1 MPKLEE
7 NVNNENQLN
16 NDANNNQPENI
27 NVNDAN
33 NNQQE
38 NVDVNAAINNRQE
51 NVDVNA
57 VNINQPENI
66 DINAVNNDQPEVNN
80 VNEGAPQEEQPEE
93 EVKDLPE
100 GNYDDYKDI
109 NDLETLRTKEMNKA
123 SVKRAREIL
132 GFINPDVTD
141 LYKKQEMVSGDE
153 EIKKAFGNAH
163 FHDSGNPRHYG
174 IFVAYLMGIK
184 GLNFNQV
191 MDLKSDSPEFSNY
204 VAEFHKFLKDHPTN
218 AEKAETRRTNVKIW
232 TRMFMDCNKKLGET
246 RMPDIDYS
254 DPKQVQEHAD
264 FFRQLQGAE
273 IDVAQEFEMVTRKD
287 GESLIYAQEEAGG
300 TKQYSAAID
309 NWIGVQPKLISIM
322 NSYNPDHFEPEHI
335 WKNQPNN
342 YRLAT
347 NARLQLSKIGQKDI
361 KGRTIAD
368 ITGDTKGKDAARNLY
383 AVMADSQFH
392 MPRGV
397 KPFEYLTGKDRSAEN
412 GLDESYQKSRK
423 AGRQSFNSNTFES
436 STLALADEI
445 AKFGI
450 EQRKTGE
457 DIIPGI
463 FGAYKNE
470 STPQQM
476 LDYIKGENGKDY
488 REKLEQAYSVMT
500 KELNMPEFYEFIG
513 ITDPLSII
521 RIDGQSVTD
530 LYAEK
535 YAGINDPEDKKLLI
549 MNEVFR
555 EAIYGDK
562 KVTAD
567 VYVLDDNDKAVQF
580 KPQVISK
587 SSKDINRE
595 MAFYSEVN
603 DLHKKLKA
611 IYDELK
617 ATQDDPNV
625 DVALKKDA
633 EGSETYKGLM
643 KALKTVVSCTAL
655 EGPSVN
661 ADIKNLPKYMSEVKK
676 AASAYV
682 NKHTGLKGLFKGY
695 SKEKGIP
702 RNNIAKKLEADE
714 YEFAFDIKKVA
725 DLYPLIGARNADY
738 FDPGLTK
745 TDLQLKWER
754 FKKSAAS
761 KGINASVEAFENPGP
776 ETTKLLDEVNRRDE
790 LRRAVADAAKK
801 RGKNIEFL
809 DSPFEAKPGEYA
821 REFIKSKYENA
832 IKAAGRKK
840 NALNVD
846 ELAEDILSDDFSER
860 FNAEV
865 NKLAADPQFSKLVKK
880 DPKNCLEKWGKIME
894 KGDLGR
900 HEILAEQSD
909 VYKRLAAADPKNA
922 RARWNKAEDVV
933 DGWRREW
940 KREDK
945 KLQGLKDLVNDASS
959 TALFDPTE
967 FGHDMVKEDTY
978 KRLGDII
985 ALSTI
990 KDYIAA
996 KNEEA
1001 AVELALHPEEVQNIR
1016 NWIIDGLK
1024 KDNVLGS
1031 RETANEALNNIKA
1044 LKVKAIDNVHAAD
1057 TVKERNSVGP
1067 VHKNENEMD
1076 KNVNDRP
1083 RSNTVTPKSS
1093 MRRP

>member
-1 MPKLEE
+1 MPKPEE
-7 NVNNENQLN
+7 NVNVNNENQLN
-16 NDANNNQPENI
+16 NDAANNNQPENI
-27 NVNDAN
+27 
-33 NNQQE
+33 
-38 NVDVNAAINNRQE
+38 
-51 NVDVNA
+51 DVNA
-57 VNINQPENI
+57 VNNNQPEV
-66 DINAVNNDQPEVNN
+66 DN
-80 VNEGAPQEEQPEE
+80 VNAGAPQEEQPEE
-93 EVKDLPE
+93 EVKELPE

-123 SVKRAREIL
+123 SIKRAREIL

-184 GLNFNQV
+184 ELNFNQV

-204 VAEFHKFLKDHPTN
+204 VTEFHDFLKAHPTN
-218 AEKAETRRTNVKIW
+218 VKNVETKKTNVKLW

-254 DPKQVQEHAD
+254 DPKQIREHAD

-335 WKNQPNN
+335 WKNQPHN

-347 NARLQLSKIGQKDI
+347 NARLQLSKIGQYDI

-368 ITGDTKGKDAARNLY
+368 IAGDTKGKDAARNLY

-423 AGRQSFNSNTFES
+423 AGRQSFNSNAFES

-450 EQRKTGE
+450 EQRKTGA
-457 DIIPGI
+457 DIIPGL
-463 FGAYKNE
+463 FGAFGNE
-470 STPQQM
+470 ATPQQM
-476 LDYIKGENGKDY
+476 LDFIKGENGKDY
-488 REKLEQAYSVMT
+488 REKLEQAYGVMT

-513 ITDPLSII
+513 ITDPISII
-521 RIDGQSVTD
+521 KIDGQSVTD
-530 LYAEK
+530 MYAEK

-567 VYVLDDNDKAVQF
+567 VYVLDDNDKAVKF

-587 SSKDINRE
+587 PAIEIDRE

-625 DVALKKDA
+625 DVTINKDA
-633 EGSETYKGLM
+633 EGSTTYKDLM
-643 KALKTVVSCTAL
+643 KALKTAVNCTAL

-661 ADIKNLPKYMSEVKK
+661 ADISNLPTYMREVKK

-682 NKHTGLKGLFKGY
+682 SKHTGLRGLFKGY

-702 RNNIAKKLEADE
+702 RNNIAKKLKADE
-714 YEFAFDIKKVA
+714 YEFSYDVKKVG
-725 DLYPLIGARNADY
+725 DLYPMIGARNSDY
-738 FDPGLTK
+738 FDPALTK
-745 TDLQLKWER
+745 TDLQLKWGR
-754 FKKSAAS
+754 FKKTAAS
-761 KGINASVEAFENPGP
+761 KGIDASVEGFENPAP
-776 ETTKLLDEVNRRDE
+776 ETARLLDETNRRD
-790 LRRAVADAAKK
+790 LMRRTVADASEK
-801 RGKNIEFL
+801 RGMNLELL
-809 DSPFEAKPGEYA
+809 DNQLEVKPVEYA
-821 REFIKSKYENA
+821 RQFVKDKYEKA
-832 IKAAGRKK
+832 IKAAGKKK
-840 NALNVD
+840 NVLSVD
-846 ELAEDILSDDFSER
+846 ELAADILSDDFRQR
-860 FNAEV
+860 FHAEAD
-865 NKLAADPQFSKLVKK
+865 KLAADPQFIRLVKK
-880 DPKNCLEKWGKIME
+880 DPAHCIEKWGKIIE

-922 RARWNKAEDVV
+922 RDRWNKAEDTV

-945 KLQGLKDLVNDASS
+945 KLQGLKDLVNDTSS
-959 TALFDPTE
+959 NVLFDPTAE
-967 FGHDMVKEDTY
+967 GHEAVKEDAY
-978 KRLGDII
+978 RRLGDII

-1016 NWIIDGLK
+1016 SWIVDGLK
-1024 KDNVLGS
+1024 KDNVLES

-1076 KNVNDRP
+1076 KNVNVRP

>member
-1 MPKLEE
+1 MPKLGE

-16 NDANNNQPENI
+16 NDAANNNQPENI
-27 NVNDAN
+27 DA
-33 NNQQE
+33 
-38 NVDVNAAINNRQE
+38 
-51 NVDVNA
+51 NA
-57 VNINQPENI
+57 VNNNQPENI
-66 DINAVNNDQPEVNN
+66 DANAVNNNQPENIDVNAANNNQPEVNN
-80 VNEGAPQEEQPEE
+80 ADAGAPQEEQPDAEDKE
-93 EVKDLPE
+93 LPE

-123 SVKRAREIL
+123 SIKRAREIL
-132 GFINPDVTD
+132 GFMNPDTTD
-141 LYKKQEMVSGDE
+141 LFVKHKMVSGDA
-153 EIKKAFGNAH
+153 EIKEAFGACN
-163 FHDSGNPRHYG
+163 FHNQGEPRHYG
-174 IFVAYLMGIK
+174 VFVAYLMGTK

-191 MDLKSDSPEFSNY
+191 MDLKSDSPEFNNY
-204 VAEFHKFLKDHPTN
+204 VTEFHDFLKAHPTN
-218 AEKAETRRTNVKIW
+218 VNNVETKKTNVKLW
-232 TRMFMDCNKKLGET
+232 TRMFMNCNKKLGET

-264 FFRQLQGAE
+264 FFRQLQGVE
-273 IDVAQEFEMVTRKD
+273 IDVAQEFEMVTKKD
-287 GESLIYAQEEAGG
+287 GDSLVYAQEEAGG
-300 TKQYSAAID
+300 TKQYNAAID
-309 NWIGVQPKLISIM
+309 NWLGVQPKLIQIM
-322 NSYNPDHFEPEHI
+322 NAYSPDHFEPVKI
-335 WKNQPNN
+335 WGNEPNTF
-342 YRLAT
+342 RLAT

-368 ITGDTKGKDAARNLY
+368 IAGDTKGKDAARNLY

-450 EQRKTGE
+450 EQRKTGA

-476 LDYIKGENGKDY
+476 LDFIKGENGKDY

-513 ITDPLSII
+513 ITDPISII
-521 RIDGQSVTD
+521 KIDGQSVTD
-530 LYAEK
+530 MYAEK

-603 DLHKKLKA
+603 DLHEKLKA

-617 ATQDDPNV
+617 ATQDDPSV
-625 DVALKKDA
+625 DVTIKKDA

-643 KALKTVVSCTAL
+643 KALKTAVDSTAL

-661 ADIKNLPKYMSEVKK
+661 ADIKNLPQYMSDIKK

-702 RNNIAKKLEADE
+702 RNNIAKKLKADE
-714 YEFAFDIKKVA
+714 YEFGFDIKKVK
-725 DLYPLIGARNADY
+725 DLYPLIGARSADY

-745 TDLQLKWER
+745 TDLQLKWGR
-754 FKKSAAS
+754 FKKTAAS
-761 KGINASVEAFENPGP
+761 KGINASVEAFENPSP
-776 ETTKLLDEVNRRDE
+776 ETTKLLDEINRRDE
-790 LRRAVADAAKK
+790 MRRAVADAVKK
-801 RGKNIEFL
+801 KGKNIEFL

-821 REFIKSKYENA
+821 REFVKSKYENA

-840 NALNVD
+840 NVLNVD
-846 ELAEDILSDDFSER
+846 ELAENILSDDFSER

-865 NKLAADPQFSKLVKK
+865 NKLANDPQFSRLVKK
-880 DPKNCLEKWGKIME
+880 DPKNCLEKWGKLIE

-909 VYKRLAAADPKNA
+909 VYKRLAAADPENA
-922 RARWNKAEDVV
+922 RARWNKAENVV

-940 KREDK
+940 KKEDK
-945 KLQGLKDLVNDASS
+945 KLQELKDLINDTDSN
-959 TALFDPTE
+959 ALFDPTA
-967 FGHDMVKEDTY
+967 FGHDLVKEDTY
-978 KRLGDII
+978 RRLGDIV
-985 ALSTI
+985 AQSVI

-996 KNEEA
+996 KNEDA
-1001 AVELALHPEEVQNIR
+1001 AIELALYPEEVKNIR
-1016 NWIIDGLK
+1016 KWVIDGLK
-1024 KDNVLGS
+1024 EDNVLGD
-1031 RETANEALNNIKA
+1031 RDTAIETLNNLKA
-1044 LKVKAIDNVHAAD
+1044 LKVKAIDDIHAGDAKMNRNPEGPA
-1057 TVKERNSVGP
+1057 KELVNELE
-1067 VHKNENEMD
+1067 KNIPT
-1076 KNVNDRP
+1076 RP
-1083 RSNTVTPKSS
+1083 RAKAVTNKKVL
-1093 MRRP
+1093 